1 MPLSILLKSAA
12 GTCPFCRQKAGI
24 LSREHPECRR
34 AHQAGWHEMVQLAA
48 QAAGSPDF
56 DESHLRLTL
65 SAVAKISY
73 GNEDTVN
80 QALEEG
86 WKQGVAHSMADGIIT
101 QDEEARLREF
111 RDQLALGSDTADSGA
126 MTHLDRASQDRL
138 MLDARLA
145 AIAVFDG
152 GAHLQ
157 SLTETLKQSSL
168 YKDEQ
173 SMLLVQAWEA
183 AIEGALE
190 DGLFT
195 LDEENAL
202 TRYINHFNL
211 SQSQLDAHGVHTSL
225 IKAAVLREIAEGVVP
240 DRQQLNRNV
249 PFNLMKSENLVWVMD
264 DVDYIETVVRRE
276 RRSSSHGLTIRIA
289 RGVYYRPCAF
299 RSRAIEWEETVHQD
313 TGLLG
318 FTTKHV
324 YFSGPK
330 KKFRVRYNKIVNF
343 EPYDDGFGIMK
354 DNLTAKPQ
362 AFKTGD
368 GWFSYNLAVNLGQ
381 ME

>member
-1 MPLSILLKSAA
+1 
-12 GTCPFCRQKAGI
+12 
-24 LSREHPECRR
+24 
-34 AHQAGWHEMVQLAA
+34 
-48 QAAGSPDF
+48 
-56 DESHLRLTL
+56 
-65 SAVAKISY
+65 
-73 GNEDTVN
+73 
-80 QALEEG
+80 
-86 WKQGVAHSMADGIIT
+86 
-101 QDEEARLREF
+101 
-111 RDQLALGSDTADSGA
+111 
-126 MTHLDRASQDRL
+126 

-152 GAHLQ
+152 GAHLE
-157 SLTETLKQSSL
+157 SLTETLKQSAL

-183 AIEGALE
+183 AVEGALE

-211 SQSQLDAHGVHTSL
+211 NQSQLDAHGVHTSM

-240 DRQQLNRNV
+240 DRQDIKGTI
-249 PFNLMKSENLVWVMD
+249 PFNLMKSEKMVWVMED
-264 DVDYIETVVRRE
+264 IGYIETVVRRE
-276 RRSSSHGLTIRIA
+276 RRGSSHGLSILVT
-289 RGVYYRPCAF
+289 RGVYYRPSTF
-299 RSRAIEWEETVHQD
+299 RSRVIEKEETVYQD
-313 TGLLG
+313 TGLLC
-318 FTTKHV
+318 FTTKHI

-330 KKFRVRYNKIVNF
+330 KKFRLRYNKIVNF

-381 ME
+381 MGYEPRTDRSWK

>member
-1 MPLSILLKSAA
+1 
-12 GTCPFCRQKAGI
+12 
-24 LSREHPECRR
+24 
-34 AHQAGWHEMVQLAA
+34 
-48 QAAGSPDF
+48 
-56 DESHLRLTL
+56 
-65 SAVAKISY
+65 
-73 GNEDTVN
+73 
-80 QALEEG
+80 
-86 WKQGVAHSMADGIIT
+86 
-101 QDEEARLREF
+101 
-111 RDQLALGSDTADSGA
+111 
-126 MTHLDRASQDRL
+126 

-152 GAHLQ
+152 GAHLE
-157 SLTETLKQSSL
+157 SLTETLKQSTL

-173 SMLLVQAWEA
+173 CMLLVQAWEA
-183 AIEGALE
+183 AVEGALE

-195 LDEENAL
+195 PDEENAL

-240 DRQQLNRNV
+240 DRQQLSGNV

-276 RRSSSHGLTIRIA
+276 RRGSSHGLSIRIA
-289 RGVYYRPCAF
+289 RGVYYRPSAF
-299 RSRAIEWEETVHQD
+299 RSRAIEWEETVHQA

-318 FTTKHV
+318 FTTKHI

-330 KKFRVRYNKIVNF
+330 KKFTVRYDRIVDF

-354 DNLTAKPQ
+354 DNQDRQ
-362 AFKTGD
+362 AAGLSDRRRLVLLQPDPDVICSRSGFYSKGTMLHISHCK
-368 GWFSYNLAVNLGQ
+368 GWNPNRQAQDARHYHQTSNAPTTP
-381 ME
+381 

>member
-1 MPLSILLKSAA
+1 MPLSNLLKSAA

-56 DESHLRLTL
+56 DEGHLRLTL

-80 QALEEG
+80 RALEEG
-86 WKQGVAHSMADGIIT
+86 WKQGVEHSMADGIIT
-101 QDEEARLREF
+101 QEEEARLREF

-152 GAHLQ
+152 GAHLDG
-157 SLTETLKQSSL
+157 LTETLRRSSL
-168 YKDEQ
+168 SQDEQ
-173 SMLLVQAWEA
+173 TMLLIQGWEA
-183 AIEGALE
+183 TVEGALE

-195 LDEENAL
+195 LDEENSL
-202 TRYINHFNL
+202 YRYINHFNL
-211 SQSQLDAHGVHTSL
+211 SQSQTDVHGVHTSL
-225 IKAAVLREIAEGVVP
+225 IKAAVIRDITEGIVP
-240 DRQQLNRNV
+240 QRQNITGRV
-249 PFNLMKSENLVWVMD
+249 PFNLMKSETLVWVMAGIE
-264 DVDYIETVVRRE
+264 YHETVTRRE
-276 RRSSSHGLTIRIA
+276 RRGSSHGLSIRVA
-289 RGVYYRPCAF
+289 RGLYYRPSTF
-299 RSRAIEWEETVHQD
+299 RSKAVEWDETVHQD

-318 FTTKHV
+318 FTTKHL
-324 YFSGPK
+324 YFSGSK
-330 KKFRVRYNKIVNF
+330 KKFRVRYDKIVDF
-343 EPYDDGFGIMK
+343 EPFSDGFGIMK
-354 DNLTAKPQ
+354 DAQTAKPQ

-368 GWFSYNLAVNLGQ
+368 GWFAYNLAVNLAQ
-381 ME
+381 M